1 MANALGFGNLKQKYI
16 LDNGNDGHIIEK
28 GHYNE
33 QGLKD
38 GVWTERTPYNA
49 NKLHL
54 QRWRGD

>member
-38 GVWTERTPYNA
+38 GVWTERTPYTQISYIY
-49 NKLHL
+49 KD
-54 QRWRGD
+54 GVVI